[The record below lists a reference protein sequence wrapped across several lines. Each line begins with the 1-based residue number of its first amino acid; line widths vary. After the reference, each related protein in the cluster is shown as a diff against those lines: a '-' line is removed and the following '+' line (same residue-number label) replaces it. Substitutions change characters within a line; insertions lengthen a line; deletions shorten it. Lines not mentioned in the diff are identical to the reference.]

1 MKKSELLIR
10 ANEMD
15 VTVQKVRGKDNSE
28 FIYDLNIHHLKPID
42 QNGDLNNDVLW
53 KFQDE
58 TDNDFDLQE
67 TVYNVYIYK
76 DTPVDKKILQQLVL
90 DYRRNVVIDDTFY
103 TVESIKPKEVFDIL
117 KTCVENKKGF

>member
-28 FIYDLNIHHLKPID
+28 FIYDLNIHHLKQLD
-42 QNGDLNNDVLW
+42 HNGDLNNDVLW

-58 TDNDFDLQE
+58 TDNDFNLQE

-76 DTPVDKKILQQLVL
+76 DTPVDKKILQKLVL

-103 TVESIKPKEVFDIL
+103 TVESIRPKEVFDIL

>member
-1 MKKSELLIR
+1 
-10 ANEMD
+10 MD

-67 TVYNVYIYK
+67 TVYNAYIYK
-76 DTPVDKKILQQLVL
+76 DTPVDKKFCNSLYLTIAEMLLLMTHSTRLNLSSQK
-90 DYRRNVVIDDTFY
+90 TFL
-103 TVESIKPKEVFDIL
+103 IF
-117 KTCVENKKGF
+117 

>member
-42 QNGDLNNDVLW
+42 QNGDLNNATLW
-53 KFQDE
+53 KFQDK

-67 TVYNVYIYK
+67 TVYNVYIHK
-76 DTPVDKKILQQLVL
+76 DTPVDKKILQKLVL
-90 DYRRNVVIDDTFY
+90 DYRKNVVIDDTFY

>member
-1 MKKSELLIR
+1 MKKSELLIK

-28 FIYDLNIHHLKPID
+28 FIYDLNIHHLKQLD

-76 DTPVDKKILQQLVL
+76 DTPVDKKILQKLVL